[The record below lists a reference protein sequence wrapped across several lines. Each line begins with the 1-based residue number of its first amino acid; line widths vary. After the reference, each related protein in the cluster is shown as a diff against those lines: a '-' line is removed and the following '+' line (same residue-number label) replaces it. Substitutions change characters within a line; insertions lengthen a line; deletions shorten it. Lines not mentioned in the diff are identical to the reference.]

1 MAQYLILTSKPGV
14 YRTEPGPHCLP
25 VAAYDYR
32 WFGKLRARFVIARL
46 DEPTRVR
53 VVDEGVPEVVNSV
66 PTKFMPSYDTLDAA
80 RRELEQLA
88 AGGGADARLS
98 EAPLP

>member
-25 VAAYDYR
+25 VLAYDYR

-46 DEPTRVR
+46 DAPTRVR
-53 VVDEGVPEVVNSV
+53 VVDEGTPEVVNSV
-66 PTKFMPSYDTLDAA
+66 PTKFMPAYESLDAA
-80 RRELEQLA
+80 QRELEQLA
-88 AGGGADARLS
+88 TGGGAEADLTEVPLS
-98 EAPLP
+98 